1 MAAVGFQ
8 NVSRLSIKRQ
18 LNDLLFHSRHSPSPQ
33 HQTQS
38 VRCSVRSF
46 CALKWNKVNKHRLLS
61 YHSYIMPKP
70 MHLREG
76 NKASISPSFGCGG
89 EDSFFTTKKNEQ
101 LFVGVADGVGSWKPQ
116 KAKDAARYSQEL
128 MRSAARF
135 TMNGDDH
142 NTSNGE
148 DSNNAPRSMAHFA
161 WHRVSETLQFDGAS
175 TLCLVHI
182 GELLE
187 DDGAFQCRLDAF
199 NLGDSGFSV
208 YRHLNDNQMDADY
221 GLIYKSPA
229 QEQGFGIPYQ
239 LGSHPTA
246 NRVDDGHSV
255 TRLLLKSLDIVV
267 VGSDGLW
274 DNLWDHEMAQ
284 IIGDSMASYH
294 RQWNENGNSKGLSF
308 GNFVHRQIVGGGLTH
323 KIMKEAYLSS
333 IDRKK
338 STPWSVSMTDTV
350 DMVYDGGK
358 PDDITCVVVFIH

>member
-1 MAAVGFQ
+1 
-8 NVSRLSIKRQ
+8 
-18 LNDLLFHSRHSPSPQ
+18 
-33 HQTQS
+33 
-38 VRCSVRSF
+38 
-46 CALKWNKVNKHRLLS
+46 
-61 YHSYIMPKP
+61 MPKP

-76 NKASISPSFGCGG
+76 KRASISPSFGCGG
-89 EDSFFTTKKNEQ
+89 EDSFFTTKLSEQ

-128 MRSAARF
+128 MRSGMAYLD
-135 TMNGDDH
+135 GDRASDEQ
-142 NTSNGE
+142 NEMSSSPITE
-148 DSNNAPRSMAHFA
+148 SMAHFA
-161 WHRVSETLQFDGAS
+161 SHRVSQTLRYDGAS

-182 GELLE
+182 GALNDESNLVE
-187 DDGAFQCRLDAF
+187 SNPMESSSVDTFQCQLDAF

-208 YRHLNDNQMDADY
+208 YRHLDTAADTEY
-221 GLIYKSPA
+221 GVVYKSPA

-246 NRVDDGHSV
+246 NRLDDGQSV
-255 TRLLLKSLDIVV
+255 TRILLKSLDIVV

-274 DNLWDHEMAQ
+274 DNLWDHEMAH
-284 IIGDSMASYH
+284 IISESMASYL
-294 RQWNENGNSKGLSF
+294 RQWKEQSASANGSGQINF

-338 STPWSVSMTDTV
+338 STPWSVAMTDTV